1 MEIKLEE
8 KIVKLEENL
17 NIKLTYIL
25 INNEENPTLNINKI
39 TFSTDYKNK
48 LILHWGLFKQYKPH
62 EWIHPNKQNYPLNT
76 IEFDKNAL
84 QTEFHLNEND
94 KKDKSIFYIN
104 ISLPSYEN
112 INDNKSIYGGL
123 KFVFFNPSNNK
134 WYNNFNQDYIIK
146 FKNIKKKNSDIP
158 DFIDEIIECEVYY
171 HQWTLASRYNKA
183 KTILDYIESNEDI
196 NSNYQWI
203 LVWLR
208 YSYAKLLDWQR
219 NKNTPPRELSGSL
232 NNLTQ
237 FLSGLYIK
245 KFKEEQR
252 DLNDIKDSK
261 IFLIKTIISFLGKG
275 TGNGQ
280 AIRDYILVIM
290 HKYKLPRKGKYFYEQ
305 WHQKLHNNSTPE
317 DIIICEALLAFLRSN
332 NIQDYWRVLKEGNI
346 TKERLASYERNITE
360 EPHHNYDYIPEFEN
374 FLNILKSVH
383 SNNDLITMFNS
394 AKYILGDKN
403 NVFEDIINN
412 KNNND
417 YIKQIDKITN
427 GRKIIKN
434 LIKNIVDENH
444 NDKLRDIIFF
454 DISLEDYLRQTIE
467 KIIHVKMNIN
477 DYYKLITYVLEN
489 INISFFNYKEINI
502 INEDWNKIVLNK
514 INDNSY
520 ENLLKIQSVE
530 NRLMRLLNHITDF
543 YNNNIQPKAKYLGEN
558 CNIDK
563 EHINIFSEELIRG
576 TIFFVLSILLKKID
590 KIIREKISNE
600 KWLIISRGKELEI
613 FGKVKYEKN
622 LENLMFEKFDIKT
635 ILIVENINGNEEIP
649 NNCVGLIII
658 NDNNS
663 FPDLLAHVSVRAR
676 NLKVLFVTCFD
687 DDIKKKLKKL
697 EEKYIKL
704 NVVNTDINFNIINE
718 NEMKNNIN
726 NKMNENNI
734 KIELLGNNE
743 ISENNKKIILELE
756 DYSSEFVGAKSL
768 NTKKLFNNV
777 PNISWLKYPS
787 SFSIPFNVYNLIINL
802 EENLKIKTKI
812 NELIYKLEEN
822 QNLKIEKILEI
833 LLELK
838 QLTLKIIFPKNSEF
852 ITELNKKLINFGIN
866 EKDLDLAYNSIKK
879 VWASK
884 YNERI
889 FLSKQKISIKFSE
902 IKISILVQKIIP
914 AEYAFVIHTK
924 NPINNNSNEIFAE
937 IVNGMGETLVGA
949 YEGQSFSFINNK
961 INKEKKIKSF
971 QNKSIKLENK
981 GFIFRSDSN
990 MEDIENFSGAGLFDS
1005 VPLNEDKIENMFY
1018 NNDKIFND
1026 VEFRNN
1032 LINKISEIGKN
1043 IELLYNNQPQDIEGV
1058 YSNGEFYVVQT
1069 RPQV

>member
-1 MEIKLEE
+1 MEIKIEE

-17 NIKLTYIL
+17 NINLTYIL
-25 INNEENPTLNINKI
+25 INNEDNPILNINKI
-39 TFSTDYKNK
+39 IFSTDYKSK

-84 QTEFHLNEND
+84 QTEFKLNENNNN
-94 KKDKSIFYIN
+94 FYIN
-104 ISLPSYEN
+104 ILIPSYEN

-123 KFVFFNPSNNK
+123 KYVFYNPNNNK

-146 FKNIKKKNSDIP
+146 FKNIKKKINSNIP

-183 KTILDYIESNEDI
+183 KSILNYIESNEDI
-196 NSNYQWI
+196 TSNYQWI

-237 FLSGLYIK
+237 YLSGLYIK
-245 KFKEEQR
+245 KYKEEKEF
-252 DLNDIKDSK
+252 NDINDSK
-261 IFLIKTIISFLGKG
+261 LYLIKTIISFLGKG

-383 SNNDLITMFNS
+383 SNNDLITMYNS
-394 AKYILGDKN
+394 AKYILGDK
-403 NVFEDIINN
+403 VFEDIIND
-412 KNNND
+412 KNSND
-417 YIKQIDKITN
+417 YINQIKKVTN
-427 GRKIIKN
+427 GRKILKN
-434 LIKNIVDENH
+434 LIKNIVYENH
-444 NDKLRDIIFF
+444 NDKLRDVIFF
-454 DISLEDYLRQTIE
+454 DISLEDYLRQIIE
-467 KIIHVKMNIN
+467 KIIHIQMNIN
-477 DYYKLITYVLEN
+477 DYYNLITYVLEN
-489 INISFFNYKEINI
+489 ININFFNYTEINI

-514 INDNSY
+514 INDKSY

-543 YNNNIQPKAKYLGEN
+543 FNNNIQPKAKYLGEN

-563 EHINIFSEELIRG
+563 ENINIFSEELIRG
-576 TIFFVLSILLKKID
+576 TIFFILSILLKKLD
-590 KIIREKISNE
+590 KLIREKISNE
-600 KWLIISRGKELEI
+600 KWLIISRGNELEI
-613 FGKVKYEKN
+613 CGKVKYEKN
-622 LENLMFEKFDIKT
+622 LEDLMFEKFNIKT

-649 NNCVGLIII
+649 INCIGLIII

-663 FPDLLAHVSVRAR
+663 YPDLLAHVSVRAR
-676 NLKVLFVTCFD
+676 NLKVLFTTCFD
-687 DDIKKKLKKL
+687 DNIKDQLKQL
-697 EEKYIKL
+697 NEKYIKL
-704 NVVNTDINFNIINE
+704 NIVNTDINFNIIDE
-718 NEMKNNIN
+718 NLIIN
-726 NKMNENNI
+726 NNNNNKTEINENNI

-756 DYSSEFVGAKSL
+756 DYSFELVGAKSL

-787 SFSIPFNVYNLIINL
+787 SFSIPFNIYNLIINL
-802 EENLKIKTKI
+802 EENLNIKTKI
-812 NELIYKLEEN
+812 NELIFKLEEEN
-822 QNLKIEKILEI
+822 KNLKIENILEI

-838 QLTLKIIFPKNSEF
+838 QLTLKIIFPKNSEY
-852 ITELNKKLINFGIN
+852 IKELNNKLINFGIK
-866 EKDLDLAYNSIKK
+866 EKDLELSYNSIKK

-889 FLSKQKISIKFSE
+889 FLSKQKTSIKYSE

-924 NPINNNSNEIFAE
+924 NPINNNKNEIFAE

-949 YEGQSFSFINNK
+949 YEGQSFSFICNK
-961 INKEKKIKSF
+961 INKEIKIKSF
-971 QNKSIKLENK
+971 QNKSIKIENS

-1005 VPLNEDKIENMFY
+1005 ISLNEDKIVNMYY

-1032 LINKISEIGKN
+1032 LIYKICEIGKN

-1058 YSNGEFYVVQT
+1058 FSNGEFYVVQT